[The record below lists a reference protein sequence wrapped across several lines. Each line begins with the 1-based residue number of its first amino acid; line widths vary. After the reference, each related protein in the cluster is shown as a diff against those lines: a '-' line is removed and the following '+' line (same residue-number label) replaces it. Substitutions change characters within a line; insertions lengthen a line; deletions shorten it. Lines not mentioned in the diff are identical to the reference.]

1 MLCILKRKIL
11 EHHSRMHEHTHMHIA
26 LRIMQWFCNTHQT
39 HLRVYEEF
47 TSFLA
52 NCRHPDECFG
62 LLALISAVQPKS
74 PTRLPN
80 SLPFTNTHWTIQ
92 PLDINGLPIPYLH
105 MTHTSRAILYLHIH
119 TYVVDRLRNGS
130 AVGNRFKRLHLAP
143 RCCELEREL
152 TRDGCDCA
160 LPVFSLPVRCG
171 RFREFT
177 TRHFVSRNAPN
188 EALLRRKSR
197 TAPNR
202 EQ

>member
-1 MLCILKRKIL
+1 M
-11 EHHSRMHEHTHMHIA
+11 A
-26 LRIMQWFCNTHQT
+26 
-39 HLRVYEEF
+39 
-47 TSFLA
+47 
-52 NCRHPDECFG
+52 
-62 LLALISAVQPKS
+62 
-74 PTRLPN
+74 
-80 SLPFTNTHWTIQ
+80 
-92 PLDINGLPIPYLH
+92 
-105 MTHTSRAILYLHIH
+105 THTVLIDHTAPSVSHISVAVATITGLHSAKSNTIPRHTIFPPFCRLRTLAQARPHDDDHLSSIH

-188 EALLRRKSR
+188 EALQGFAGARSLMLPLHI
-197 TAPNR
+197 TATASFDLNTFTYHH
-202 EQ
+202 

>member
-1 MLCILKRKIL
+1 MLCILTRKIL

-92 PLDINGLPIPYLH
+92 PLDITGLPIPYLH
-105 MTHTSRAILYLHIH
+105 MTHTSRAILYLHWGEPERAPH
-119 TYVVDRLRNGS
+119 LREVRHRCLYVYIYIYIYTVQV
-130 AVGNRFKRLHLAP
+130 AIY
-143 RCCELEREL
+143 
-152 TRDGCDCA
+152 
-160 LPVFSLPVRCG
+160 
-171 RFREFT
+171 T
-177 TRHFVSRNAPN
+177 TNLN
-188 EALLRRKSR
+188 K
-197 TAPNR
+197 
-202 EQ
+202 